1 MWINILSA
9 SDALPASALPA
20 LATTSGQV
28 PVYSTADQKEI
39 GRALRYEVRN
49 DVDLWA
55 EVEICEGA
63 TKFARAAGVLKKSD
77 DPGSFALVFVL
88 ATNLTREQLRNLN
101 PSQGN

>member
-63 TKFARAAGVLKKSD
+63 TKFARAAGIVTSSN
-77 DPGSFALVFVL
+77 GRESFELVFVL
-88 ATNLTREQLRNLN
+88 ATNLTRDQLLKL
-101 PSQGN
+101 